1 MLSINDPRKT
11 QWDLFVMLLATFN
24 VFVIPLDVGFAP
36 ESFQTTFFKILNYM
50 IDAFFFLDII
60 VSFRTTYINERTG
73 AEVRDVKMI
82 GRHYLRGQFT
92 VDILATLP
100 FDSIGESLFSSDNAT
115 FKVFGAL
122 KLVRVL
128 RLSKIITYLR
138 STEEFKAFL
147 KLNKLIFFLI
157 IYLHCFGC
165 IWWMIVSSAQQW
177 IPPMNF
183 NDDDWY
189 YVYKQSIYYQYFV
202 ALHAAVL
209 LTTGND
215 CGPRGTL

>member
-1 MLSINDPRKT
+1 MKKKSKSKAPRLLSINDPHKT
-11 QWDLFVMLLATFN
+11 KWDLFVMVLATFN

-36 ESFQTTFFKILNYM
+36 ESFQEFWFKFLNFVVDGLFFVDIL
-50 IDAFFFLDII
+50 

-73 AEVRDVKMI
+73 AEVRDVKLI
-82 GRHYLRGQFT
+82 SHYYLRGQFT
-92 VDILATLP
+92 IDLLATVP
-100 FDSIGESLFSSDNAT
+100 FDTLGEAIFQSDHPT
-115 FKVFGAL
+115 FKIFGGL

-165 IWWMIVSSAQQW
+165 VWWMFVS
-177 IPPMNF
+177 
-183 NDDDWY
+183 
-189 YVYKQSIYYQYFV
+189 
-202 ALHAAVL
+202 
-209 LTTGND
+209 
-215 CGPRGTL
+215 